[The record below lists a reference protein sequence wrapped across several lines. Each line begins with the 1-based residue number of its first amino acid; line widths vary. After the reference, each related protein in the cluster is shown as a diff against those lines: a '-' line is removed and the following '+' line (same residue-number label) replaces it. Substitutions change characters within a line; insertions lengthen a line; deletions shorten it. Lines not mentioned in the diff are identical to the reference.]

1 MFKGGEPQ
9 VRGMCR
15 GNERAGKG
23 NRAGLMGLMQDR
35 CGRQSR
41 LGGEKEHRW
50 AGKRAGSQTKTGSG
64 R

>member
-1 MFKGGEPQ
+1 M
-9 VRGMCR
+9 RGMCR